1 MDREVKVSVIVPV
14 YNVENYLARCLNS
27 LINQTLH
34 EIEIICINDGS
45 SDNSLNI
52 LEEYSNKDARIR
64 VVNQENKGLSKSR
77 NTGIDLATGEYIS
90 FVDSDDWVDE
100 NFLEVLYNAA
110 KEHDADIAA
119 TDVAVVRS
127 TAVKDYIRFE
137 NVAIYTDT
145 IQKYNICKCPEKCNI
160 WNKIYKLDKI
170 RQHQLYFENIY
181 YEDVVWTPKVL
192 YYLNTL
198 ITIPGT
204 KYYYFRHG
212 QSVIRK
218 TKKNKKMQAD
228 LAYAHEVFD
237 KFLADVNIDKNL
249 LEIKQVK
256 KYKLLGITLLK
267 KITIGQKEE
276 YKLFNIIKWRKS

>member
-1 MDREVKVSVIVPV
+1 MDREIKVSVIVPV

-52 LEEYSNKDARIR
+52 LDEYSNKDARIR
-64 VVNQENKGLSKSR
+64 IVNQENKGLSKSR

-110 KEHDADIAA
+110 KGHNADIAA

-137 NVAIYTDT
+137 SEAIYTDT
-145 IQKYNICKCPEKCNI
+145 IPKYNICKCPEKCNI
-160 WNKIYKLDKI
+160 WNKIYKLEKI
-170 RQHQLYFENIY
+170 RQYKLYFENIY
-181 YEDVVWTPKVL
+181 YEDVIWTPKVL

-198 ITIPGT
+198 ITIPGA

-212 QSVIRK
+212 QSVIRR
-218 TKKNKKMQAD
+218 TKKNKKMQTD

-237 KFLADVNIDKNL
+237 KFLTEINIDKNM

-256 KYKLLGITLLK
+256 KYKLFGITLLK
-267 KITIGQKEE
+267 KITIGKKEE
-276 YKLFNIIKWRKS
+276 YKLFNIIKWCKS